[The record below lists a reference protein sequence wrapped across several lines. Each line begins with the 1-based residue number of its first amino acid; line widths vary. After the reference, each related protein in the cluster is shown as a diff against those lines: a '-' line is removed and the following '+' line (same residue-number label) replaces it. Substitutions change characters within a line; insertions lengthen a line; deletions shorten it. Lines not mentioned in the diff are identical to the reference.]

1 MTDESWNS
9 LKTSPCPLHT
19 VEGEATRKCEHGG
32 SSPVGHQCSHRPSRA
47 LCGCARR
54 RAMPRRGPLF
64 SRLEKDRGERIPL
77 TLTAAH
83 RQSCSWTRVWTQNPC
98 SVSITPGLRQRLAAK
113 NTWVSGALKAWGM
126 RAPKLTYSR
135 KVLHLSP
142 SLHCSDTV
150 SRHGEDARQRPMW
163 HSRATHRVG

>member
-1 MTDESWNS
+1 MTDESRNS
-9 LKTSPCPLHT
+9 LKTSLCPLHT
-19 VEGEATRKCEHGG
+19 VEGEVTWKFEHGG

-47 LCGCARR
+47 FRGCVGR
-54 RAMPRRGPLF
+54 RANARRGPLF
-64 SRLEKDRGERIPL
+64 SRLEKDQGESPL

-83 RQSCSWTRVWTQNPC
+83 RQSCSWTQIWTQNPC
-98 SVSITPGLRQRLAAK
+98 SVSITPGLGQRLEAK

-126 RAPKLTYSR
+126 QAPRLTYSR

-142 SLHCSDTV
+142 SLHSSDTI

-163 HSRATHRVG
+163 HSRAMYRVG